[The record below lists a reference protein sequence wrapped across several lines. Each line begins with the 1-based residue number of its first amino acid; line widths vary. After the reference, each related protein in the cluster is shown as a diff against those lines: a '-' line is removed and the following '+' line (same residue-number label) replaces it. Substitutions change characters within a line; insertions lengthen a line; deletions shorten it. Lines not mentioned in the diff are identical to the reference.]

1 MTKMKELIEK
11 LNKYTVAYDCGN
23 PLISDKEWDDMYF
36 ELKELE
42 EETGIVYPNSPTQT
56 IHYEEV
62 SELSKVE
69 HSHSML
75 SLNKTKDIN
84 EIANFCKEAKDTL
97 IMYKLDGLSCSLR
110 YEQGV
115 LVSAET
121 RGDGKIGEDILHN
134 ALVIKNIP
142 TRIPYNNTLVIDG
155 EIICTYD
162 DFERHSAG
170 YKNPRNFASGSIR
183 LLDSK
188 ECAKR
193 DLTFIAW
200 DVIQGLYD
208 MKTLQSK
215 LSFINQ
221 LGISVVPHI
230 LLPQFKEIETLN
242 EVIEELNMSNNVVYH
257 YPIDGYV
264 VKYNNIEEGEKQG
277 RTAHH
282 FKNALAYKL
291 YDEEYESQLIDIEWT
306 MGRTGVL
313 TPVAIFEPIDI
324 DGTEVSRASL
334 HNISV
339 MQSILGQ
346 PYVGQ
351 KVQVAKMNMIIP
363 QITKA
368 ERPTDPQDV
377 QYLTPPNSCPVCGK
391 ATDYQMIN
399 ESVQLICINP
409 ECEGKA
415 LHRFVHFCS
424 KKGLDI
430 KGLSEA
436 TLEKLMDWGWIV
448 ELEDIFKLSKYKN
461 EWMKKSGFGEKSVEK
476 ILSAIETAKNTTLEK
491 FISSLGI
498 PLIGVNVAKEL
509 CKYLLSYEDFRKK
522 IKNKYD
528 FSMIDGFGYAKA
540 DALLSFDY
548 FEADCVYDH
557 LNINSIEMKVENNND
572 STPLAGLT
580 FVVTGK
586 VNRFKNRAELQS
598 FIESLGGKVSSSIS
612 SKTNYLINN
621 DVNSTSSKNLKAK
634 QLNIPIITEEEFIIG
649 DFNNG
654 GK

>member
-11 LNKYTVAYDCGN
+11 LNKYTKAYDCGN

-42 EETGIVYPNSPTQT
+42 ETTGIVYPNSPTQT
-56 IHYEEV
+56 IYYTAV
-62 SELSKVE
+62 AELNKVN
-69 HSHSML
+69 HNHSML
-75 SLNKTKDIN
+75 SLDKTKVMN
-84 EIANFCKEAKDTL
+84 EIINFCGNKAVT
-97 IMYKLDGLSCSLR
+97 IMPKLDGLSCSL
-110 YEQGV
+110 YYTNGH
-115 LVSAET
+115 LICAET
-121 RGDGKIGEDILHN
+121 RGDGKIGEDVTHN
-134 ALVIKNIP
+134 AMVINSIP
-142 TRIPYNNTLVIDG
+142 KEIPYKGELVVDG

-162 DFERHSAG
+162 NFEPFATN

-183 LLDSK
+183 LLDAK
-188 ECAKR
+188 ECEKR
-193 DLTFIAW
+193 NLTFVAW
-200 DVIQGLYD
+200 DVIAGLED
-208 MKTLQSK
+208 IDFFGATLCKLKTYGFDIVDFTTTICDDKETFETSVEK
-215 LSFINQ
+215 LN
-221 LGISVVPHI
+221 V
-230 LLPQFKEIETLN
+230 
-242 EVIEELNMSNNVVYH
+242 MNNLIYK

-264 VKYNNIEEGEKQG
+264 FKFDDIAYGKSLG

-368 ERPTDPQDV
+368 ERPTDPQNV
-377 QYLTPPNSCPVCGK
+377 QYLTPPNSCPICGK

-448 ELEDIFKLSKYKN
+448 ELDDIFKLSKYKN
-461 EWMKKSGFGEKSVEK
+461 EWVKKAGFGEKSVEK

-498 PLIGVNVAKEL
+498 PLIGVNVAKDL
-509 CKYLLSYEDFRKK
+509 CKHLLSYEDFREK

-528 FSMIDGFGYAKA
+528 FSVIDGFGYAKA

-548 FEADCVYDH
+548 FEADCVYDY
-557 LNINSIEMKVENNND
+557 LNINSIEVEVEHNEK
-572 STPLAGLT
+572 SLAGLT

-586 VNRFKNRAELQS
+586 VNQFKNRNELQS

-612 SKTNYLINN
+612 SKTSYLINN
-621 DVNSTSSKNLKAK
+621 DKNSTSSKNLKAK
-634 QLNIPIITEEEFIIG
+634 QLNIPIITEEEFMIG

-654 GK
+654 EK

>member
-1 MTKMKELIEK
+1 MTEIKKLIEK
-11 LNKYTVAYDCGN
+11 LNRYTAAYDRGN

-42 EETGIVYPNSPTQT
+42 ETTGIVYPNSPTQT
-56 IHYEEV
+56 IYYTAV
-62 SELSKVE
+62 AELNKVN
-69 HSHSML
+69 HNHSML
-75 SLNKTKDIN
+75 SLDKTKVME
-84 EIANFCKEAKDTL
+84 EIINFCGNKAVT
-97 IMYKLDGLSCSLR
+97 IMPKLDGLSCSL
-110 YEQGV
+110 YYINGH
-115 LVSAET
+115 LISAET
-121 RGDGKIGEDILHN
+121 RGDGKIGEDVTHN
-134 ALVIKNIP
+134 AMVINSIP
-142 TRIPYNNTLVIDG
+142 KEIPYKGDLVVDG

-162 DFERHSAG
+162 NFEPFATN

-183 LLDSK
+183 LLDAK
-188 ECAKR
+188 ECEKR
-193 DLTFIAW
+193 NLTFVAW
-200 DVIQGLYD
+200 DVIAGLED
-208 MKTLQSK
+208 IDFFGATLCKLKTYG
-215 LSFINQ
+215 FDIVDFTTT
-221 LGISVVPHI
+221 ICDD
-230 LLPQFKEIETLN
+230 KETFETSIEK
-242 EVIEELNMSNNVVYH
+242 LNMMNNLIYK

-264 VKYNNIEEGEKQG
+264 FKFDDIAYGQSLG

-291 YDEEYESQLIDIEWT
+291 YDEEYESQLVGIEWT

-313 TPVAIFEPIDI
+313 TPVAIFETIDI

-339 MQSILGQ
+339 MQNILGQ
-346 PYVGQ
+346 PYIGQ

-368 ERPTDPQDV
+368 ERPTDPQNV

-448 ELEDIFKLSKYKN
+448 ELDDIFKLSKYKS
-461 EWMKKSGFGEKSVEK
+461 EWIKKEGFGEKSVEK

-498 PLIGVNVAKEL
+498 PLIGTNVAKDL
-509 CKYLLSYEDFRKK
+509 CKYLLSYEDFREKV
-522 IKNKYD
+522 KNKYD
-528 FSMIDGFGYAKA
+528 FSIIDGFGYAKA
-540 DALLSFDY
+540 DALLNFDY

-557 LNINSIEMKVENNND
+557 LNIDKKIEVTKSENSEA
-572 STPLAGLT
+572 PLNGVT
-580 FVVTGK
+580 FVITGK
-586 VNRFKNRAELQS
+586 VNRFKNRTELQS

-612 SKTNYLINN
+612 SKTNFLINN
-621 DVNSTSSKNLKAK
+621 DINSTSSKNLKAK
-634 QLNIPIITEEEFIIG
+634 QLNIPIITEE
-649 DFNNG
+649 DFMT
-654 GK
+654 KEYWQ

>member
-1 MTKMKELIEK
+1 MRETMLELIEK
-11 LNKYTVAYDCGN
+11 LNLYTKAYDKGK
-23 PLISDKEWDDMYF
+23 PILSDKEYDDMYF
-36 ELKELE
+36 ELKSME
-42 EETGIVYPNSPTQT
+42 EETGIVYPHSPTQT
-56 IHYEEV
+56 IHYDV
-62 SELSKVE
+62 VNELEKVE
-69 HSHSML
+69 HNHEML
-75 SLNKTKDIN
+75 SLEKTKDIN
-84 EIANFCKEAKDTL
+84 EIISFGRNLQMTAML
-97 IMYKLDGLSCSLR
+97 KLDGLSCSLT
-110 YEQGV
+110 YKNGE

-121 RGDGKIGEDILHN
+121 RGNGKIGEDITHN
-134 ALVIKNIP
+134 AMVMPCIPKNIP
-142 TRIPYNNTLVIDG
+142 YKEDLIIDG
-155 EIICTYD
+155 EIICTYE
-162 DFERHSAG
+162 DFKSFSNE

-183 LLDSK
+183 LLDAK

-193 DLTFIAW
+193 KLTFVVW
-200 DVIQGLYD
+200 DVIEGFNEINTFMYRLY
-208 MKTLQSK
+208 KLQDFG
-215 LSFINQ
+215 FI
-221 LGISVVPHI
+221 IVPNAT
-230 LLPQFKEIETLN
+230 EIFTN
-242 EVIEELNMSNNVVYH
+242 KNMVDKIIEELTMVNNLIYE
-257 YPIDGYV
+257 YPIDGFVFKFDDIAYGQSLG
-264 VKYNNIEEGEKQG
+264 K
-277 RTAHH
+277 TAHH
-282 FKNALAYKL
+282 FKNAIAYKL
-291 YDEEYESQLIDIEWT
+291 YDEEYETKLLDIEWT

-313 TPVAIFEPIDI
+313 TPVAKFEPIDI
-324 DGTEVSRASL
+324 DGSIVERASL
-334 HNISV
+334 HNISI
-339 MQSILGQ
+339 MQEVLGQ

-351 KVQVAKMNMIIP
+351 TIWVYKANMIIP
-363 QITKA
+363 QISKGEKSDNPVEA
-368 ERPTDPQDV
+368 
-377 QYLTPPNSCPVCGK
+377 QYLTPPQNCPICGK

-399 ESVQLICINP
+399 ESIQLICINP

-461 EWMKKSGFGEKSVEK
+461 EWVKKAGFGEKSVEK

-509 CKYLLSYEDFRKK
+509 CKYLLSYEDFREK

-540 DALLSFDY
+540 DALLKFDY

-572 STPLAGLT
+572 SAPLAGLT

-586 VNRFKNRAELQS
+586 VNEFKNRNELQS

-634 QLNIPIITEEEFIIG
+634 QLNIPIITEEEFMLG

>member
-1 MTKMKELIEK
+1 MMIRNLIDI
-11 LNKYTVAYDCGN
+11 LNKNTLAYESGK

-36 ELKELE
+36 LLKTKEK
-42 EETGIVYPNSPTQT
+42 ETGIIYPDSPTQKLFFQ
-56 IHYEEV
+56 EV
-62 SELSKVE
+62 SELNKIT
-69 HSHSML
+69 HNHQML
-75 SLNKTKDIN
+75 SLEKTKDIS
-84 EIANFCKEAKDTL
+84 EVANFCNMAKDTI
-97 IMYKLDGLSCSLR
+97 IMFKLDGLSCSLK
-110 YEQGV
+110 YENGA

-121 RGDGKIGEDILHN
+121 RGNGEVGEDVTHN
-134 ALVIKNIP
+134 AFVIKNIP
-142 TRIPYNNTLVIDG
+142 QRIPYKETLIIDG
-155 EIICTYD
+155 EIICTYL
-162 DFERHSAG
+162 DFERHSAD

-193 DLTFIAW
+193 DLTFVAW
-200 DVIQGLYD
+200 DVIEGID
-208 MKTLQSK
+208 NAKTLYEK
-215 LSFINQ
+215 FEYLRDYGFT
-221 LGISVVPHI
+221 VVPNII
-230 LLPQFKEIETLN
+230 LPHFQELETLKEI
-242 EVIEELNMSNNVVYH
+242 IEEMNVENNVVYQ

-264 VKYNNIEEGEKQG
+264 VKYNNIEEGKKQG
-277 RTAHH
+277 QTTHH

-291 YDEEYESQLIDIEWT
+291 YDEEYETKLTNIEWT

-313 TPVAIFEPIDI
+313 TPVAVFEPVDI
-324 DGTEVSRASL
+324 DGSIVERASL
-334 HNISV
+334 HNLSI
-339 MQSILGQ
+339 MQEVLGQ

-351 KVQVAKMNMIIP
+351 AIWTYKANMIIP
-363 QITKA
+363 QISRGEKSTEPLGEKYLL
-368 ERPTDPQDV
+368 PPQ
-377 QYLTPPNSCPVCGK
+377 QCPICGK

-436 TLEKLMDWGWIV
+436 TLEKLMDWGWLV
-448 ELEDIFKLSKYKN
+448 ELDDIFKLHTHKD
-461 EWMKKSGFGEKSVEK
+461 EWIKKAGFGVKSVEK
-476 ILSAIETAKNTTLEK
+476 ILNTIEESKNTTLEK

-498 PLIGVNVAKEL
+498 PLIGTNVAKDL
-509 CKYLLSYEDFRKK
+509 CKYLLSYEDFREK

-528 FSMIDGFGYAKA
+528 FSMIDGFGYAKT

-557 LNINSIEMKVENNND
+557 LNINLIEVKVENNNNP
-572 STPLAGLT
+572 SPLAGLT

-598 FIESLGGKVSSSIS
+598 FIESLGGKVVGSIS
-612 SKTNYLINN
+612 SKTNFLINN
-621 DVNSTSSKNLKAK
+621 DINSTSSKNLKAK
-634 QLNIPIITEEEFIIG
+634 QLNIPIITEE
-649 DFNNG
+649 DFMT
-654 GK
+654 KEYWQ